1 MIKVPF
7 DTDGNHGNSQRAEY
21 MTTHDLKQTLDN
33 AYKTMDWFK
42 YLADRAISVK
52 VLEQYYDAQKHLTT
66 HIVGFKLEPK
76 HETYYLLKYHG

>member
-7 DTDGNHGNSQRAEY
+7 DTAVPRDANRAEY
-21 MTTHDLKQTLDN
+21 MTTHNLKQTLDN

-52 VLEQYYDAQKHLTT
+52 VLEQYYDASKHLTT
-66 HIVGFKLEPK
+66 HVVGFDLEPK

>member
-7 DTDGNHGNSQRAEY
+7 DTDGGGGYDYDHANRSQLN
-21 MTTHDLKQTLDN
+21 DTLDN
-33 AYKTMDWFK
+33 AYKTMEWFR

-52 VLEQYYDAQKHLTT
+52 VLDETFDAPEYKTRHL
-66 HIVGFKLEPK
+66 VCFELKPK